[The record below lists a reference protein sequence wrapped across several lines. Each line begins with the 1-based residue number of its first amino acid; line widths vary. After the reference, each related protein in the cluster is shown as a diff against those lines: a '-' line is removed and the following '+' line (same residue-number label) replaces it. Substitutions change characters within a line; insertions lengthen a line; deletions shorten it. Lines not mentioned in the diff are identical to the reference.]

1 MIEINGVT
9 ISDPDAFTLID
20 LLLRGNT
27 ADWMRTADA
36 IDRAIERGETRLQLT
51 TSQQQAVVQTLSRN
65 TRARSWSSNIDRA
78 ATRPRDRLKL
88 YRRVGGSRWLLVY
101 RAGGQGNSFT

>member
-36 IDRAIERGETRLQLT
+36 IDRAIERGETKLQLT

-65 TRARSWSSNIDRA
+65 TPGALVE
-78 ATRPRDRLKL
+78 LKYTIGL
-88 YRRVGGSRWLLVY
+88 QLSQET
-101 RAGGQGNSFT
+101 A